1 MPALLLAEAVQQA
14 QDAISAGDYRRAVE
28 TCRQV
33 LHSYPDCVTAH
44 RLLGE
49 AYLEQRDEAAA
60 ERAFTAAL
68 QRDPQCVGAYVGLGL
83 IAEARRD
90 SEAAL
95 AYFQAAWEIA
105 PTRGDLR
112 ERVVRLARDTY
123 GPEGRLQLTR
133 AALGSIHYHAGR
145 WGRAVSECAA
155 VLAEYPG
162 RVDVRLRLAEAL
174 WRRGEWE
181 RAAATCRAVL
191 EQSPGAFG
199 ALVLLADI
207 ERRLGNDEEAA
218 KLREHVQ
225 AADPDGSRA
234 AELLA
239 AVPDRV
245 DFFLPA
251 EPPVVEEVAEPTVDV
266 ERPRIGPAPDFT
278 APEIDETP
286 ATTWQAAAP
295 EPVIPVEDA
304 ADAADPFDVPLPSDQ
319 ELEAARPDSLST
331 AGYTGLLRSLEDSGI
346 EPFDAAAFGDSD
358 AGPPPWVLEP
368 EESAPA
374 EPEPAISEPAEPEPL
389 AAAAAP
395 AAEPAEEEAD
405 LAALLG
411 ISSDQEI
418 EAARPDDGP
427 LSGYTTILRSLEDT
441 GLAPFDPGLTAEP
454 AAALPD
460 ETPEETPEPE
470 RDLVVPDVA
479 AEIDAGETTAGEVL
493 AGDWD
498 SIDREILEAIP
509 GEMPRGYTDELR
521 SLDAAGVE
529 PFTFDEEEIPFFQ
542 RTRQDDVLPVAEEPA
557 VAEKGSVAEE
567 SPVAE
572 EAADT
577 EADIE
582 SLEAADLPAEADVPA
597 PAADAADESAEAML
611 LDEVDLAGLEEE
623 VESTLAEVDTAGLED
638 EVEPVPAE
646 TVVDEA
652 PALPEYDE
660 AGDAAAVSSA
670 IERLGVGPDLVE
682 RARDAK
688 EELIA
693 SGRITGDQ
701 PLEPAAETAAAPVEP
716 ETGEPEGVDLAALE
730 GAVREHPESS
740 EARLALAEGLVEAG
754 QAETALEHY
763 QWLYRHAPDQSEA
776 VIRGL
781 IRITELAP
789 ESAPA
794 AHRLLGAIY
803 RKRGDVHL
811 ASRHYGLAVSRAQG
825 RRGERRG

>member
-14 QDAISAGDYRRAVE
+14 QDAIGAGDYRRAVE

-49 AYLEQRDEAAA
+49 AYLEQRDEASA

-83 IAEARRD
+83 IAEARR
-90 SEAAL
+90 EPEKAL
-95 AYFQAAWEIA
+95 AFFQAAWEIA
-105 PTRGDLR
+105 PTRNDLR
-112 ERVVRLARDTY
+112 ERVVRLASDTY

-133 AALGSIHYHAGR
+133 AALGSIHYQAGR
-145 WGRAVSECAA
+145 WGRAVNECAA

-181 RAAATCRAVL
+181 RAAANCRAVL

-218 KLREHVQ
+218 KLRERVR

-234 AELLA
+234 AEMLA

-251 EPPVVEEVAEPTVDV
+251 EPPVVEELAEPAVDV

-286 ATTWQAAAP
+286 PAAMWESVAP
-295 EPVIPVEDA
+295 EPAIPVEDA
-304 ADAADPFDVPLPSDQ
+304 PDAADPFDVPLPSDQ
-319 ELEAARPDSLST
+319 ELESARPDNLST

-346 EPFDAAAFGDSD
+346 EPFDAAAFGDNE
-358 AGPPPWVLEP
+358 AGLPPWVLEP
-368 EESAPA
+368 EEPAPT
-374 EPEPAISEPAEPEPL
+374 EPEPVVSEPAEPEPP
-389 AAAAAP
+389 AAAAEPAP
-395 AAEPAEEEAD
+395 EPAEEEPD
-405 LAALLG
+405 LSALLG
-411 ISSDQEI
+411 VSSDQEI

-427 LSGYTTILRSLEDT
+427 LSGYTGILRSLEDT
-441 GLAPFDPGLTAEP
+441 GLAPFDPEMTGEP

-470 RDLVVPDVA
+470 PDFAVPDAA
-479 AEIDAGETTAGEVL
+479 AELDAGETDTSDVL

-498 SIDREILEAIP
+498 SIDQEIREAIP

-521 SLDAAGVE
+521 SLDAAGIE
-529 PFTFDEEEIPFFQ
+529 PFTFDDEEIPFFQ
-542 RTRQDDVLPVAEEPA
+542 RTRQDDMLPVAEEPA
-557 VAEKGSVAEE
+557 AAEE
-567 SPVAE
+567 APVAE

-577 EADIE
+577 ETDIE
-582 SLEAADLPAEADVPA
+582 SLGALEVPGEEEVPA
-597 PAADAADESAEAML
+597 LAADAADEADAERL
-611 LDEVDLAGLEEE
+611 LDEVDLAALEGDVEPALAETDLAGLEEE
-623 VESTLAEVDTAGLED
+623 VE
-638 EVEPVPAE
+638 PAPTE
-646 TVVDEA
+646 AVVDEA
-652 PALPEYDE
+652 PTLPDREE
-660 AGDAAAVSSA
+660 VVDAAAFSSA
-670 IERLGVGPDLVE
+670 IERLGVGPELVE

-693 SGRITGDQ
+693 SGRISGDQ
-701 PLEPAAETAAAPVEP
+701 PLEPAAETDAAPVEP
-716 ETGEPEGVDLAALE
+716 EGGEPEGVDLAALE
-730 GAVREHPESS
+730 DAVREQPDASD
-740 EARLALAEGLVEAG
+740 ARLALAEGLVAAG
-754 QAETALEHY
+754 QAEAALEHY

-781 IRITELAP
+781 TRITELAP
-789 ESAPA
+789 EVVPA

>member
-14 QDAISAGDYRRAVE
+14 QDAINTGDYRRAVE

-33 LHSYPDCVTAH
+33 LRSYPDCVTAH

-49 AYLEQRDEAAA
+49 ASLEQRDEAAA
-60 ERAFTAAL
+60 EQAFTAAL

-90 SEAAL
+90 PEKAL

-105 PTRGDLR
+105 PTRSDLR

-133 AALGSIHYHAGR
+133 AALGSIHFQAGR

-191 EQSPGAFG
+191 EQSPGAFS

-218 KLREHVQ
+218 KLRERVQ

-239 AVPDRV
+239 AVPDRI

-251 EPPVVEEVAEPTVDV
+251 EPPVVEEPVEPAVDV

-278 APEIDETP
+278 APEPESDETP
-286 ATTWQAAAP
+286 PAAAWEPAAP
-295 EPVIPVEDA
+295 EPPIPATDAASA
-304 ADAADPFDVPLPSDQ
+304 ADAADPFDVPLPTDQ
-319 ELEAARPDSLST
+319 ELDAARPDDSTT
-331 AGYTGLLRSLEDSGI
+331 AGFTGLLRSLEDSGI
-346 EPFDAAAFGDSD
+346 QPFDAAAFSD
-358 AGPPPWVLEP
+358 TEAGLPPWVLEP
-368 EESAPA
+368 DEPAPA
-374 EPEPAISEPAEPEPL
+374 EPNHVVPEPVEPEPP

-395 AAEPAEEEAD
+395 APEPAEEEPD
-405 LAALLG
+405 LSSLLG

-418 EAARPDDGP
+418 EAARPDDEP
-427 LSGYTTILRSLEDT
+427 PAGYTGILRSLEDT
-441 GLAPFDPGLTAEP
+441 GLAPFDPELTAEP
-454 AAALPD
+454 ASAL
-460 ETPEETPEPE
+460 PEETPEQEPDLPIPE
-470 RDLVVPDVA
+470 PA
-479 AEIDAGETTAGEVL
+479 AASDAGETTAGDVL

-498 SIDREILEAIP
+498 AIDQEILEAIP
-509 GEMPRGYTDELR
+509 GEMPPGYTDELR

-557 VAEKGSVAEE
+557 ITEE
-567 SPVAE
+567 V
-572 EAADT
+572 ADT

-582 SLEAADLPAEADVPA
+582 SLGAPEGPGEEEVLA
-597 PAADAADESAEAML
+597 PAADAAGEERLPDEA
-611 LDEVDLAGLEEE
+611 DLAGLEG
-623 VESTLAEVDTAGLED
+623 D
-638 EVEPVPAE
+638 VEPAPAGA
-646 TVVDEA
+646 VVDEA
-652 PALPEYDE
+652 PTVPDLDGVAD
-660 AGDAAAVSSA
+660 DAAVSSA

-682 RARDAK
+682 RARVAK

-701 PLEPAAETAAAPVEP
+701 PLEPAAEAAPLES
-716 ETGEPEGVDLAALE
+716 EEGAQEGVDLAALE
-730 GAVREHPESS
+730 DAVREQPDSRA
-740 EARLALAEGLVEAG
+740 ARLALAEGLVAAG
-754 QAETALEHY
+754 QAEAALEHY
-763 QWLYRHAPDQSEA
+763 QWLYRHAPDQGEA

-781 IRITELAP
+781 IQITDLAP
-789 ESAPA
+789 EAAAA

-811 ASRHYGLAVSRAQG
+811 ASRHYGLAVSRAQE